1 MVAYRIE
8 LRRSPLRWWIPLLA
22 AVTFAVMFTARGGSW
37 VGVWPQ
43 ASSAAELSAMYL
55 APLLAAVAA
64 WAAVRSS
71 QRGVT
76 EILTAAARPRWRVEA
91 SQLAATL
98 SYGLGIYVL
107 AAAVAAAVSARL
119 AGPGFLWPAYIALGA
134 AVLAIC
140 AGVGHVVGR
149 LSRSRFAV
157 PAICGLALFVFLNYL
172 SAPAESG
179 PAGQEYS
186 SQVLQNLQFA
196 GAGAPWQVFRTPA
209 LVVRLALGAA
219 AVVIAVAALNPW
231 RRPAWSRRSWRPVV
245 VVGVIV
251 CLAAGLAALISAG
264 PLLTERAVTIR
275 PVCTAA
281 APRMCLWPEDR
292 KYLPQLAAISR
303 RLATLPPGLVAVP
316 RQFHEQSLLLDK
328 GTPVVVPGSFADIMG
343 GGDLPFA
350 IADMAAGIVSTT
362 FPHAC
367 AAQPGTPPYNA
378 WLNLTNWLTLRAAGN
393 LAVAPPP
400 APGGDPAAAARIVR
414 QPEASQVAWVQ
425 QQEKDIRNARC
436 PA

>member
-1 MVAYRIE
+1 MAIRTATGARRRATSTRPAAISSAYPTGPPRCSAALGPGRFWSIDLEVRNQHGE
-8 LRRSPLRWWIPLLA
+8 L
-22 AVTFAVMFTARGGSW
+22 
-37 VGVWPQ
+37 VGVETYT
-43 ASSAAELSAMYL
+43 AFAYAE
-55 APLLAAVAA
+55 
-64 WAAVRSS
+64 
-71 QRGVT
+71 
-76 EILTAAARPRWRVEA
+76 
-91 SQLAATL
+91 
-98 SYGLGIYVL
+98 
-107 AAAVAAAVSARL
+107 
-119 AGPGFLWPAYIALGA
+119 
-134 AVLAIC
+134 
-140 AGVGHVVGR
+140 
-149 LSRSRFAV
+149 
-157 PAICGLALFVFLNYL
+157 
-172 SAPAESG
+172 APAESG

-186 SQVLQNLQFA
+186 NQVLQNLQFA

-209 LVVRLALGAA
+209 LAVRLALGVA

-231 RRPAWSRRSWRPVV
+231 RRPAWSRRIWRPLVV
-245 VVGVIV
+245 IGVIV
-251 CLAAGLAALISAG
+251 CMTAGLAALISAG

-275 PVCTAA
+275 PVCTGS

-303 RLATLPPGLVAVP
+303 RLAALPPGLVTVP
-316 RQFHEQSLLLDK
+316 RQFHERSLLLYK

-343 GGDLPFA
+343 SSDLPFA

-378 WLNLTNWLTLRAAGN
+378 WQNLANWVTLRAAGN

-400 APGGDPAAAARIVR
+400 APGGDPAAAARIVM
-414 QPEASQVAWVQ
+414 QPEASQVAWAQ